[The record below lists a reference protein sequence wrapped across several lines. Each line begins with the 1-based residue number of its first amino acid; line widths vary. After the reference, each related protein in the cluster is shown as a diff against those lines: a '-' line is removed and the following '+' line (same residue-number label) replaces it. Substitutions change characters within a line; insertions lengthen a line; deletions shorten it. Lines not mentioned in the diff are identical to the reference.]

1 MSQSSTAS
9 GIPFKYF
16 LGSIGLF
23 AVFGFL
29 ALILSGFAGHE
40 TLEERSYKG
49 EFSAEVKEARWANLE
64 EVSAAQEAL
73 VDSKKVDAALAA
85 IAKSPAKAAKT
96 AAVVPGSPTFMKQME
111 AEAAKAA
118 AAEEAAKKEAAPA
131 PKVEKPKAAPAPNA
145 KEAEA
150 APAPKKE
157 EAKPAPK
164 KEAVPAAEAPKK

>member
-1 MSQSSTAS
+1 MSQPSTTS

-40 TLEERSYKG
+40 TLEERSYQG
-49 EFSAEVKEARWANLE
+49 EFSTEVKEARWANLE
-64 EVSAAQEAL
+64 EVSAAQAAL
-73 VDSKKVDAALAA
+73 VDSKKIDSALAS

-96 AAVVPGSPTFMKQME
+96 ATVVPGSPTFMKQME

-131 PKVEKPKAAPAPNA
+131 PKAD
-145 KEAEA
+145 EA
-150 APAPKKE
+150 APAPAPKQEEAKPAVSPKAE
-157 EAKPAPK
+157 EAKPAPEK
-164 KEAVPAAEAPKK
+164 KAAPAAEAPKQ

>member
-9 GIPFKYF
+9 GIPFKFF
-16 LGSIGLF
+16 LGTIGLF

-40 TLEERSYKG
+40 TLEERSYQG
-49 EFSAEVKEARWANLE
+49 EFSAEVKEARWANFE
-64 EVSAAQEAL
+64 EVSAAQDAL
-73 VDSKKVDAALAA
+73 VDSEKVDAALAA

-118 AAEEAAKKEAAPA
+118 ATEEAAKKEAAPA
-131 PKVEKPKAAPAPNA
+131 PKAEEAKP
-145 KEAEA
+145 

-157 EAKPAPK
+157 EAKPALK